1 VTQGSLSAW
10 EWERFAALNPPLE
23 GENRTDWVDRLERLA
38 AARTPPPVQNR
49 LPYREVGEE
58 G

>member
-1 VTQGSLSAW
+1 VKLTQDQ
-10 EWERFAALNPPLE
+10 WERFAALNPPLD
-23 GENRTDWVDRLERLA
+23 GENRTDWVARLERLA
-38 AARTPPPVQNR
+38 AARTPPPAQNR